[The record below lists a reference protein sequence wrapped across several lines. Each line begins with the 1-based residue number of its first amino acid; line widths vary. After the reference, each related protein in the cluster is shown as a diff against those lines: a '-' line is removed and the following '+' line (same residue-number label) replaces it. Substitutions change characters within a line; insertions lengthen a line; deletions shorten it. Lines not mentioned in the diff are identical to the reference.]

1 MPSDCSVKHFLFEW
15 DVTALFRA
23 THTQW
28 NQECREGEPMP
39 LFPYFPVI
47 VWMGMIKVML
57 DVTHDDDAPPI
68 NDSINL
74 MTNSASIVPF
84 PTSLAPAVPC

>member
-1 MPSDCSVKHFLFEW
+1 
-15 DVTALFRA
+15 
-23 THTQW
+23 
-28 NQECREGEPMP
+28 MP
-39 LFPYFPVI
+39 LFSYFPLI

-57 DVTHDDDAPPI
+57 DVTYDNNALPI

-84 PTSLAPAVPC
+84 PMSLAAAVLR

>member
-1 MPSDCSVKHFLFEW
+1 
-15 DVTALFRA
+15 
-23 THTQW
+23 
-28 NQECREGEPMP
+28 MP
-39 LFPYFPVI
+39 LFSYFPLI

-57 DVTHDDDAPPI
+57 DVTYDNNALPI

-84 PTSLAPAVPC
+84 PTSLAAAVLR

>member
-1 MPSDCSVKHFLFEW
+1 
-15 DVTALFRA
+15 
-23 THTQW
+23 
-28 NQECREGEPMP
+28 MP

-84 PTSLAPAVPC
+84 PTSLAPAVLR